1 MKKQHYII
9 IVLAFVIIGGAF
21 YWYELRPLSLKKDCF
36 TKADTAKQT
45 ALNADNN
52 AVMSGLE
59 LTKRADYDKIF
70 NDEYSKCLMEN
81 GIKE

>member
-9 IVLAFVIIGGAF
+9 IVLVLVIIVGAF
-21 YWYELRPLSLKKDCF
+21 YWYELRTRFLKKDCF
-36 TKADTAKQT
+36 TKADTVKQA

-52 AVMSGLE
+52 AITSGFK
-59 LTKRADYDKIF
+59 LTKRADYEKIF